1 LVVMTAELAEMAG
14 TAETAE
20 LVTIGELADRTGVAP
35 SALRYYEELGLV
47 SSVARLAGRRCY
59 HPSAVETVG
68 LIRLFQEVGFSLA
81 EVGSFMASRA
91 GSASGS
97 GRGMIAAK
105 LAELDARI
113 AKAEVARVALD
124 HAVHCPKEDLLD
136 CPNFWGVVSAR
147 LDGTPLRE
155 IESLGS

>member
-1 LVVMTAELAEMAG
+1 M
-14 TAETAE
+14 TAETADTAEADE

-35 SALRYYEELGLV
+35 SALRYYEERGLV
-47 SSVARLAGRRCY
+47 SSVARLGGRRCY

-91 GSASGS
+91 GPASGP
-97 GRGMIAAK
+97 GWRGVIAAK
-105 LAELDARI
+105 LAELDERI

-124 HAVHCPKEDLLD
+124 HALHCPQDDLLD
-136 CPNFWGVVSAR
+136 CPNLWGIVAAR
-147 LDGTPLRE
+147 REGTPLRE
-155 IESLGS
+155 IEPAGR